1 MDSATRKCEICSMS
15 DRDNSDKEAT
25 CSLFS
30 TTATLPLIAFQN
42 FKLGD
47 GVLKPLSMRPA
58 ELRANFPPLQM
69 VKSMSEGTELPPQ
82 VQEELVRL
90 QQLQQTL
97 QAVVAQKQQLEM
109 DMTETDRALTELEKV
124 VGETPVYK
132 SVGSILVKA
141 DKQVLLSE
149 LKERKELLNTRVT
162 VLGRQ
167 EERTRERIKDVQ
179 QKLQEK
185 LRAPQGPE

>member
-1 MDSATRKCEICSMS
+1 
-15 DRDNSDKEAT
+15 
-25 CSLFS
+25 
-30 TTATLPLIAFQN
+30 
-42 FKLGD
+42 
-47 GVLKPLSMRPA
+47 
-58 ELRANFPPLQM
+58 M
-69 VKSMSEGTELPPQ
+69 VESMSERTELPPQ

-97 QAVVAQKQQLEM
+97 QAVVSQKQQLEM

-124 VGETPVYK
+124 TGETPVYK

-167 EERTRERIKDVQ
+167 EERTRERLKDIQ

-185 LRAPQGPE
+185 LRNPRAPE

>member
-1 MDSATRKCEICSMS
+1 
-15 DRDNSDKEAT
+15 
-25 CSLFS
+25 
-30 TTATLPLIAFQN
+30 
-42 FKLGD
+42 
-47 GVLKPLSMRPA
+47 
-58 ELRANFPPLQM
+58 M
-69 VKSMSEGTELPPQ
+69 VESMSEGTELPPQ

-97 QAVVAQKQQLEM
+97 QAVVSQKQQLEM
-109 DMTETDRALTELEKV
+109 DMTETDRALTELEKIT
-124 VGETPVYK
+124 GETPVYK

-141 DKQVLLSE
+141 DKQALLSE

-167 EERTRERIKDVQ
+167 EERTRERLKDIQ

-185 LRAPQGPE
+185 LRTPRAPE

>member
-1 MDSATRKCEICSMS
+1 
-15 DRDNSDKEAT
+15 
-25 CSLFS
+25 
-30 TTATLPLIAFQN
+30 
-42 FKLGD
+42 
-47 GVLKPLSMRPA
+47 
-58 ELRANFPPLQM
+58 M
-69 VKSMSEGTELPPQ
+69 VESMSEGTELPPQ

-97 QAVVAQKQQLEM
+97 QAVVSQKQQLEM

-124 VGETPVYK
+124 TGDTPVYK

-141 DKQVLLSE
+141 DKEALLSE

-167 EERTRERIKDVQ
+167 EERTRERLKDIQ

-185 LRAPQGPE
+185 LRTPRAPE

>member
-1 MDSATRKCEICSMS
+1 
-15 DRDNSDKEAT
+15 
-25 CSLFS
+25 
-30 TTATLPLIAFQN
+30 
-42 FKLGD
+42 
-47 GVLKPLSMRPA
+47 
-58 ELRANFPPLQM
+58 
-69 VKSMSEGTELPPQ
+69 MSEGTELPPQ

-97 QAVVAQKQQLEM
+97 QAVVSQKQQLEM
-109 DMTETDRALTELEKV
+109 DMTETDRALTELKKV
-124 VGETPVYK
+124 TGETPVYK

-167 EERTRERIKDVQ
+167 EERTRERLKDIQ

-185 LRAPQGPE
+185 FRNPRASE